1 MLSMVI
7 SLLIYPL
14 W

>member
-1 MLSMVI
+1 MADKKNI
-7 SLLIYPL
+7 SLLIY